1 MFVFELLNH
10 LTFQSGVSQGRAL
23 FTLYINDLSSCIQ
36 FSQNMMYADDT
47 VIYFASPNLSELEL
61 KLNLGLVNL
70 SVTVVTP
77 QEDIMYGFW
86 YAVTSGLA

>member
-1 MFVFELLNH
+1 
-10 LTFQSGVSQGRAL
+10 
-23 FTLYINDLSSCIQ
+23 
-36 FSQNMMYADDT
+36 MMYADDT

-61 KLNLGLVNL
+61 KLKLELVNL

-77 QEDIMYGFW
+77 QEDRMYGFW